1 MASEFT
7 TIPLDEPITLEV
19 RLGRGRLE
27 IVMND
32 DATDAT
38 VQLTPHSPG
47 GDLIDRIT
55 VELRGR
61 KLIVSGPRQGG
72 LADLVRGWLT
82 KDAVDARIEVPA
94 GTAFSIASA
103 SDEITVSGRSG
114 DADIATAASR
124 IALDEVAGNLRL
136 RCGQTEC
143 RVGAVTGTVRVH
155 GGSGSTYIG
164 DVGGAFTGNLGRG
177 EIELQAAH
185 GPVRARSG
193 HGAIRVLAGYAD
205 IDAATGYGA
214 IDIGLPSGIAAQVDA
229 TTGLGEVV
237 SPAPVDQ
244 RPAPGATKI
253 GVRVRTGMGN
263 ISFHRVNDSGADDS
277 GADDSGADGSGD
289 VDSGDSNGAAA

>member
-7 TIPLDEPITLEV
+7 TIPLDEPISLEV

-38 VQLTPHSPG
+38 VHLTPHSPG
-47 GDLIDRIT
+47 GDLIERIT
-55 VELRGR
+55 VELRGS
-61 KLIVSGPRQGG
+61 KLIVTGPRQGG

-82 KDAVDARIEVPA
+82 KDSVDARIEVPA

-114 DADIATAASR
+114 NADIATAASR
-124 IALDEVAGNLRL
+124 ITLDTVAGDLRL
-136 RCGQTEC
+136 RCGQAEC
-143 RVGAVTGTVRVH
+143 RVGAVSGTVRLH
-155 GGSGSTYIG
+155 GGSGSAYIG
-164 DVGGAFTGNLGRG
+164 EVGGAFTANLGRG

-193 HGAIRVLAGYAD
+193 HGSIRVLAVYAD
-205 IDAATGYGA
+205 VDAATGYGA
-214 IDIGLPSGIAAQVDA
+214 IDVGLPSGIAAQVDA
-229 TTGLGEVV
+229 TTGLGEVL

-244 RPAPGATKI
+244 RPSPGATKI

-263 ISFHRVNDSGADDS
+263 ISFHRVS
-277 GADDSGADGSGD
+277 
-289 VDSGDSNGAAA
+289 DSGDSNGAAA